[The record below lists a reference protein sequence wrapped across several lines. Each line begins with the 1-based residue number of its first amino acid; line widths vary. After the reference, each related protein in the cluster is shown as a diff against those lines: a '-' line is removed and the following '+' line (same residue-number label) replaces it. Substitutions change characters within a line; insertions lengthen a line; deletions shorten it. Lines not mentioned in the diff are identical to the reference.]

1 MRGFRYTT
9 LPEEEIE
16 RLWELA
22 AVLRGDILKMTTLAK
37 SGHPGGA
44 MSSLELFLVTMSFA
58 NINPEDPD
66 MEGRDYIVV
75 SHGHTSAGVYAT
87 LGRLGFFN
95 IDDAIAY
102 FRLAG
107 SPFEGHIERDVPGIE
122 WTTGNL
128 GQGLSAGCGFALASK
143 VKGYDNH
150 VFVIMGDAEQAKG
163 QVQEARR
170 FAKKFNLSNITV
182 LIDYNR
188 RQISGK
194 TFEIMPVNIKENYE
208 SDGWKVIE
216 VDGHNVREI
225 YEAIVE
231 CQRHEEAP
239 CAILAHTVMGKGVSF
254 MEGREIYHGKPLS
267 EEQLDKALSELGLE
281 NDLEKYRKM
290 REGKKSPVFNRR
302 LRFDIKLNTEG
313 PILYKKDEKL
323 DNRTALGKALYDVA
337 KKSSSEEH
345 TKILAFDCDLMGS
358 VKLNYFAKEFPHLF
372 FESGVT
378 EHNTATVA
386 GSASTLGFVSVWG
399 DFGVFGID
407 ETYNQARLNDINK
420 TNLKLFV
427 THLGIDV
434 GEDGKTHH
442 CIDYV
447 GTLKN
452 LYGFHVIVPADPNQT
467 DRVVRYALSN
477 YGNYAIGVGR
487 SKLPIIVDE
496 NGDEFFGIDYEYEY
510 GKFDVLREGEG
521 IAILVYGSTAFRGIE
536 VRELLEKEGYRPA
549 VVNIASPGYV
559 TKELLDFLSNFEI
572 VVTYEDHNLETG
584 IAATLSQKMLE
595 AGIFKRLLRFG
606 LTDYAVSGK
615 AEDVYDFMGLSPEK
629 VKESILINLKEG

>member
-1 MRGFRYTT
+1 MRGFRATT
-9 LPEEEIE
+9 LSEKEIR
-16 RLWELA
+16 RLEELA
-22 AVLRGDILKMTTLAK
+22 KLIRGDILKMTTLAK
-37 SGHPGGA
+37 SGHPGGP
-44 MSSLELFLVTMSFA
+44 MSSLELFLVTMSYA

-102 FRLAG
+102 FRQAG

-143 VKGYDNH
+143 LKGYDNH

-163 QVQEARR
+163 QVAEARR
-170 FAKKFNLSNITV
+170 FAKKFNLNNITV

-194 TFEIMPVNIKENYE
+194 TFEIMPVNIRENYE

-231 CQRHEEAP
+231 CQRHEESP
-239 CAILAHTVMGKGVSF
+239 CMVLAHTVMGKGVSF
-254 MEGREIYHGKPLS
+254 MEGKEVYHGKPLS
-267 EEQLDKALSELGLE
+267 EEQLEKALSELGLE
-281 NDLEKYRKM
+281 NDLEKYKKLRETRKF
-290 REGKKSPVFNRR
+290 PVFNRR
-302 LRFDIKLNTEG
+302 LKFDIKLNVED
-313 PILYKKDEKL
+313 PILYSKDEKL
-323 DNRTALGKALYDVA
+323 DNRTALGKALHDIA
-337 KKSSSEEH
+337 KKSEGEDF
-345 TKILAFDCDLMGS
+345 TKIIAFDCDLMGS
-358 VKLNYFAKEFPHLF
+358 VKLNYFAKDYQHLF
-372 FESGVT
+372 FESGVA

-386 GSASTLGFVSVWG
+386 GAASTLGFVSVWG

-407 ETYNQARLNDINK
+407 ETYNQQRLNDINR

-442 CIDYV
+442 CVDYV

-452 LYGFHVIVPADPNQT
+452 LYGFKLIVPADPNQT
-467 DRVVRYALSN
+467 DRVVRYAFSK

-487 SKLPIIVDE
+487 SKLPVITDE
-496 NGDEFFGIDYEYEY
+496 EGREFFGKDYVYEY
-510 GKFDVLREGEG
+510 GKFDVLRNGEG
-521 IAILVYGSTAFRGIE
+521 IAILVYGSTAWRGIK
-536 VRELLEKEGYRPA
+536 VHELLKSEGYTPA
-549 VVNIASPGYV
+549 VINIASPGYI
-559 TKELLDFLSNFEI
+559 TNELLDFLSDFDI
-572 VVTYEDHNLETG
+572 VVTYEDHNKETG
-584 IAATLSQKMLE
+584 LAATLSQKMLE
-595 AGIFKRLLRFG
+595 QGVFKRLLRFG
-606 LTDYAVSGK
+606 LGDYAVSGK
-615 AEDVYDFMGLSPEK
+615 AEDVFDYMGLSPEK
-629 VKESILINLKEG
+629 VKEGILLSLKEG

>member
-1 MRGFRYTT
+1 MRGFRDTT
-9 LPEEEIE
+9 LPEDEIK
-16 RLWELA
+16 RLTELA
-22 AVLRGDILKMTTLAK
+22 TVLRGDILKMTTLAK

-44 MSSLELFLVTMSFA
+44 MSSLELFLVTMSYA

-143 VKGYDNH
+143 VKGYNNH

-163 QVQEARR
+163 QVAEARR

-208 SDGWKVIE
+208 SDGWKVVE

-239 CAILAHTVMGKGVSF
+239 CMVLAHTVMGKGVSF
-254 MEGREIYHGKPLS
+254 MEGNEVYHGKPLS
-267 EEQLDKALSELGLE
+267 EEQLDRALSELGIE
-281 NDLEKYRKM
+281 NDLEKYRKL
-290 REGKKSPVFNRR
+290 RESKRFPVFNRR
-302 LRFDIKLNTEG
+302 LKFEVKLDTGE
-313 PILYKKDEKL
+313 PILYGKDEKL

-337 KKSSSEEH
+337 KNSDSDEH

-386 GSASTLGFVSVWG
+386 GAASTLGFVSVWG

-452 LYGFHVIVPADPNQT
+452 LHGFKVIIPADPNQT
-467 DRVVRYALSN
+467 DRVVRYALSQ
-477 YGNYAIGVGR
+477 YGNFAVGVGR
-487 SKLPIIVDE
+487 SKLPIILDQ
-496 NGDEFFGIDYEYEY
+496 NGKEFFGKDYVYEY
-510 GKFDVLREGEG
+510 GKFDVLRKGEG
-521 IAILVYGSTAFRGIE
+521 LVILVYGSTAYRGIE
-536 VRELLEKEGYRPA
+536 VRELMEKEGYNPA
-549 VVNIASPGYV
+549 VLNVASPGYI
-559 TKELLDFLSNFEI
+559 TDELLEFLEDFD
-572 VVTYEDHNLETG
+572 VVITYEDHNVDTG
-584 IAATLSQKMLE
+584 LAATLSQRMLE
-595 AGIFKRLLRFG
+595 NGIFKRLLRFG
-606 LTDYAVSGK
+606 LRNYAVSGK
-615 AEDVYDFMGLSPEK
+615 ADDVYDFMGLSPHK
-629 VKESILINLKEG
+629 VKESILISLKEG